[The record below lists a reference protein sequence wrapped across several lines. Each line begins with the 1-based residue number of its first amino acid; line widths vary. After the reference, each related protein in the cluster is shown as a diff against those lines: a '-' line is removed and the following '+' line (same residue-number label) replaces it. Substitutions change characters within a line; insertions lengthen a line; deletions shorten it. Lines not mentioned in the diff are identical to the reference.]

1 MWYRIVQSKLARYLL
16 ILLFLAVPLCA
27 DEWNLDVLP
36 LSQVKAGMT
45 GVGKTVFSGD
55 RIEEFGVEVLDIVR
69 NFYPQ
74 MDVILVRLSG
84 PQVEH
89 SGVVAG
95 MSGSPVYING
105 KLMGALALRF
115 GEFPKDPIGGVMPI
129 EAMLQVANKDRNY
142 ELERGSLQF
151 SGQFLHNALCGAGAD
166 FWPGMVARWQAQS
179 VIAPNRIESP
189 LVFAGFSES
198 LLSEVTPWVRS
209 LGFQAVSGGSPTGA
223 DFKPGA
229 RLEPGAAVS
238 QLFVGGDM
246 AIDATGTV
254 TAVQGNRVLAF
265 GHHIFN
271 LGPTRLPMASSRILT
286 TLSSVM
292 ASSKMSSSLDIIG
305 TLRQD
310 RMAGVYGELGTPPP
324 LIPVNIST
332 ESVTEGRRSF
342 RLLLADDPVLNNL
355 TPLFLRI
362 AAFQCLVTSRLAASP
377 SSVDLDGD
385 VKLSDG
391 TVVTFQDFFSS
402 EQRLGFMGAGSEV
415 ADASDL
421 IANVLG
427 VLWVNDLNPP
437 QVKEINVRAKL
448 LAGERYARLRNV
460 WQDRS
465 EVRPGD
471 SLQVHVILANHN
483 GKEMMIRRRYQLPK
497 NLTSRSVM
505 VLIGS
510 GSSLTMLDAQMNPEK
525 YRPKEFADLLRI
537 LDHRRR
543 NDRLYI
549 QLRTSATGMIV
560 AGEELSSLPPS
571 VLRVMNH
578 RSGGEDRPIRDQILL
593 EESQPMAMEISGL
606 KRLMFRVIQPDAPVP
621 QMESPAQAETV
632 LEY

>member
-1 MWYRIVQSKLARYLL
+1 MRRKLWSS
-16 ILLFLAVPLCA
+16 ILLFLIGVSALSA
-27 DEWNLDVLP
+27 EEWNLEVLP
-36 LSQVKAGMT
+36 LAQIKPGMQGT
-45 GVGKTVFSGD
+45 GRTVFSGD

-74 MDVILVRLSG
+74 LDVILVRLSG

-95 MSGSPVYING
+95 MSGSPVYFNG
-105 KLMGALALRF
+105 KLAGALALRF

-129 EAMLQVANKDRNY
+129 EAMLRVAAQDRHY
-142 ELERGSLQF
+142 EQERGSLQF
-151 SGQFLHNALCGAGAD
+151 SGQFLHNALCGADAD
-166 FWPGMVARWQAQS
+166 FWPDMVSRWQAQS
-179 VIAPNRIESP
+179 VTTPNRIESP
-189 LVFAGFSES
+189 LVFAGFNES
-198 LLSEVTPWVRS
+198 VLSEISPMVRS
-209 LGFQAVSGGSPTGA
+209 LGFQAVAGGSSTTS

-254 TAVQGNRVLAF
+254 TAVQGNRILAF

-292 ASSKMSSSLDIIG
+292 ASNKMSSSLDIIG

-310 RMAGVYGELGTPPP
+310 RMAGVYGEVGTPPP
-324 LIPVNIST
+324 LIPVNITT
-332 ESVTEGRRSF
+332 ESISEGQRSF

-362 AAFQCLVTSRLAASP
+362 AAFQCLVTARLAASP

-391 TVVTFQDFFSS
+391 TVVSFQDFFSS

-427 VLWVNDLNPP
+427 VLLVNDLDPP
-437 QVKEINVRAKL
+437 QVKEIRVRAKL

-465 EVRPGD
+465 ELRPGD
-471 SLQVHVILANHN
+471 SLQVNMILADHK
-483 GKEMMIRRRYQLPK
+483 GKETVIRRRYKLPK

-510 GSSLTMLDAQMNPEK
+510 GSSLTLLDAQTNPEK
-525 YRPKEFADLLRI
+525 YRPKEFADLRRI
-537 LDHRRR
+537 LDRRRR

-549 QLRTSATGMIV
+549 QLRASASGMIV

-571 VLRVMNH
+571 VLRIMNH
-578 RSGGEDRPIRDQILL
+578 RSGGEDRPIRDQIVL
-593 EESQPMAMEISGL
+593 EESLPMHMEISGF
-606 KRLMFRVIQPDAPVP
+606 KRLTLRVIQPEPPVP
-621 QMESPAQAETV
+621 QLEAPTQSEAI